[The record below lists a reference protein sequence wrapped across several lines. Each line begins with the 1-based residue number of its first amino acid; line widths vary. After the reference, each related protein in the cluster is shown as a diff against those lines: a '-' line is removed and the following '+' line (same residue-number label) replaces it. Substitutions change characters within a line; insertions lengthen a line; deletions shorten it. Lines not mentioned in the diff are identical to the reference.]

1 MTDHIKVEESY
12 VEALIEQGA
21 WDVAHIP
28 LVEAGKKK
36 AGQSKGDEPKGKA
49 KEDDD
54 KPDFTTDAR
63 KGDKSKTH
71 KGKDFEKKCPSD
83 KDEMEEAVEEHVCP
97 LCETVLDEAL
107 TNEQVF
113 EHVAQISKALQTIE
127 EAEDEDDVID
137 AHDDPAADKEVAA
150 AGGSQGEADAQA
162 DAPADADEHPTDKIT
177 ASRKSKG
184 KKAAKVMKKVASLKK
199 AAQAGK

>member
-1 MTDHIKVEESY
+1 MTEHIKVEESY
-12 VEALIEQGA
+12 VESLIKNAA
-21 WDVAHIP
+21 WDAASVS

-71 KGKDFEKKCPSD
+71 KGKDFEKKCPAD
-83 KDEMEEAVEEHVCP
+83 DDDEVASREKIDAMKAESVEEHVCP
-97 LCETVLDEAL
+97 LCETVLEEAL
-107 TNEQVF
+107 SDEQIY
-113 EHVAQISKALQTIE
+113 EHVAQISQALETIE
-127 EAEDEDDVID
+127 EQG
-137 AHDDPAADKEVAA
+137 AHHGVQ
-150 AGGSQGEADAQA
+150 GGSSVAVSDL
-162 DAPADADEHPTDKIT
+162 PDEEKPEKDDTPDHPSVKIM
-177 ASRKSKG
+177 
-184 KKAAKVMKKVASLKK
+184 AKVKELKK